1 MLPAA
6 ILVSVVGIDTSIDNT
21 ISFHSLSKLA
31 AAWYYIYLEDQFIS
45 WLQSVKVVGTT
56 ILQYLSKSK
65 GAASL
70 EYEIFTKRLSHI
82 TK

>member
-31 AAWYYIYLEDQFIS
+31 AAWYYIYTYIYLEDQFIS

-70 EYEIFTKRLSHI
+70 E
-82 TK
+82 